1 MRRLPPRTRSV
12 TRAITGRGLPPR
24 EGGPTLGDERATL
37 VEYLRCQR
45 LTLEMKCSGLD
56 AAALARRSVPPST
69 LSLLGLV
76 RHLGEVER
84 SWSGGST
91 DQGQVSLREVLV
103 HMIEKYARHT
113 ATPTCCASGST
124 AGPPMTVGRRGPRGT
139 RRVTRA
145 CTSPSHRITACVC
158 RGPHTSVAGVGSSV
172 GQETEDFQAVRLPA
186 DVAELH
192 TDAVDRTG
200 QDSRP
205 RRRPADAH
213 LFWATVVPSAD
224 DARGHRSLG
233 GCRPG
238 RLTARTEDDPV
249 TVRRSPVARTKDD
262 PVAVDEQRE
271 RAAT

>member
-84 SWSGGST
+84 SWFRRINRPRAGLAARGPGAH
-91 DQGQVSLREVLV
+91 DREVRPAQRPRRPA
-103 HMIEKYARHT
+103 AR
-113 ATPTCCASGST
+113 ADRRQDR
-124 AGPPMTVGRRGPRGT
+124 PMTVGRRGPRGT

-145 CTSPSHRITACVC
+145 CTSPSHRITARVC
-158 RGPHTSVAGVGSSV
+158 RGPHT
-172 GQETEDFQAVRLPA
+172 P
-186 DVAELH
+186 
-192 TDAVDRTG
+192 
-200 QDSRP
+200 P
-205 RRRPADAH
+205 
-213 LFWATVVPSAD
+213 PSAD

-233 GCRPG
+233 GCRPVDS
-238 RLTARTEDDPV
+238 RPAR
-249 TVRRSPVARTKDD
+249 KMIL
-262 PVAVDEQRE
+262 
-271 RAAT
+271 